1 MFSIVLIQIAQKL
14 LRDHV
19 GLSDLPS
26 LCAVSCK
33 QMLVRRLK
41 QKAVKQSGRPALI
54 VVLPAVVALHCR
66 MQLRFEFSAGQMKL
80 LRQAGLRSRGI
91 TGIQII
97 ADQTFPP
104 FFRQQRHR
112 LPVVCSPV
120 HIGMR
125 EMRVIIVAGGLL
137 KALMRQARLQQE
149 EISRAQVI
157 PNAVLLQ
164 IQIPV
169 PDHIQ
174 DPFVDAAG
182 KMDPRLVIPDLSQH
196 PHLREQIC
204 IVGYQHTSSPIV
216 NQTAVQ

>member
-1 MFSIVLIQIAQKL
+1 MFSIVLIQITQKL

-26 LCAVSCK
+26 LCAVFGK

-91 TGIQII
+91 AGIQII
-97 ADQTFPP
+97 ADQTLPP

-112 LPVVCSPV
+112 LSVVCSPV

-137 KALMRQARLQQE
+137 IALMRQARLQ
-149 EISRAQVI
+149 
-157 PNAVLLQ
+157 
-164 IQIPV
+164 
-169 PDHIQ
+169 
-174 DPFVDAAG
+174 
-182 KMDPRLVIPDLSQH
+182 
-196 PHLREQIC
+196 
-204 IVGYQHTSSPIV
+204 
-216 NQTAVQ
+216 